1 MASIRTQ
8 FSVGLFV
15 IVGLAILII
24 AVIWLGMSHYLD
36 RGQYFAAYFAE
47 SVQGLDK
54 DSPVKYRGVPVGRL
68 VSLSVAPDG
77 ELIQAVLNIEKDI
90 QPDADWVAQLRV
102 VGFTGVMFIELD
114 QRAFDEPDWSP
125 KITFPSKYP
134 IIPTRPSGMKQIM
147 DGITDVV
154 EQLRGIDLVGI
165 TTRLKQ
171 TIDRASVA
179 IDEAQI
185 GRLSTDLRETLA
197 SARTL
202 LTHPRIEHIL
212 ANVESAGAAFR
223 DVGRHADA
231 TLDQVDV
238 AVENLDRNI
247 SEVKD
252 ELSPAIADLRSTLQ
266 EAESM
271 FAASTELVR
280 DSRPRVGNLE
290 RQLVMTLRDLRTTL
304 GNLDRLLNVL
314 ADQPSLLIFSEPRP
328 PRKIGTVDESDRP

>member
-47 SVQGLDK
+47 SVQGLDR

-77 ELIQAVLNIEKDI
+77 ELIQAVLNIETDI
-90 QPDADWVAQLRV
+90 QPDKDWVAQLRV

-114 QRAFDEPDWSP
+114 QRELDEPDWSP

-185 GRLSTDLRETLA
+185 GNLSADLRETLA
-197 SARTL
+197 SARAL
-202 LTHPRIEHIL
+202 LNNPRIDGIL
-212 ANVESAGAAFR
+212 ENVESASASFG
-223 DVGRHADA
+223 DVGRHADE
-231 TLDQVDV
+231 TLSGVDAAV
-238 AVENLDRNI
+238 ANLDRNI

-252 ELSPAIADLRSTLQ
+252 ELSPAIADLRATLQ

-271 FAASTELVR
+271 FAASTDLVR
-280 DSRPRVGNLE
+280 ASGPRVGNLE
-290 RQLVMTLRDLRTTL
+290 RQLVMTLRDLRATL
-304 GNLDRLLNVL
+304 GNLDRLLNIL

-328 PRKIGTVDESDRP
+328 PRKVGAEDPSN

>member
-1 MASIRTQ
+1 VASIRTQ

-15 IVGLAILII
+15 IIGLAILTI
-24 AVIWLGMSHYLD
+24 AIIWLGMSHYLD

-47 SVQGLDK
+47 SVQGLDR

-114 QRAFDEPDWSP
+114 QRALDEPDWSP

-154 EQLRGIDLVGI
+154 EQLRGIDLIGI
-165 TTRLKQ
+165 TTKLKN

-185 GRLSTDLRETLA
+185 GALSADLRETLA
-197 SARTL
+197 SARGL
-202 LTHPRIEHIL
+202 LTNPRIERIMEN
-212 ANVESAGAAFR
+212 AESAGAAFR
-223 DVGRHADA
+223 DVGRHADT
-231 TLDQVDV
+231 TLGQVDV
-238 AVENLDRNI
+238 AVGNLDRNI
-247 SEVKD
+247 GEVKE
-252 ELSPAIADLRSTLQ
+252 ELSLAIADLRSTLN

-271 FAASTELVR
+271 FAASTDLVR
-280 DSRPRVGNLE
+280 DTRPRVGNLE
-290 RQLVMTLRDLRTTL
+290 RQLVMTLRDLRGTL
-304 GNLDRLLNVL
+304 GNLDRLLSIL
-314 ADQPSLLIFSEPRP
+314 ADQPSLLIFAEPP
-328 PRKIGTVDESDRP
+328 PQRSIAPEE

>member
-90 QPDADWVAQLRV
+90 QPDEDWVAQLRV

-114 QRAFDEPDWSP
+114 QRALDEPDWSP
-125 KITFPSKYP
+125 TITFPSKYP

-185 GRLSTDLRETLA
+185 GNLSADLRDTLT
-197 SARTL
+197 SARML
-202 LTHPRIEHIL
+202 LTNPRIENIL
-212 ANVESAGAAFR
+212 ENVESGSASFR

-231 TLDQVDV
+231 TLDQVDTAV
-238 AVENLDRNI
+238 ANLDRNI

-252 ELSPAIADLRSTLQ
+252 QLSPAIADLRSTLR
-266 EAESM
+266 EAETM
-271 FAASTELVR
+271 FTASSELIR
-280 DSRPRVGNLE
+280 DSQPRVGNLE
-290 RQLVMTLRDLRTTL
+290 RQLVMTLRDLRSTL
-304 GNLDRLLNVL
+304 GNLDRLLSIL

-328 PRKIGTVDESDRP
+328 PRKVGSEDLRD

>member
-15 IVGLAILII
+15 IVGIAILVI
-24 AVIWLGMSHYLD
+24 AVIWLGMSHFLD

-77 ELIQAVLNIEKDI
+77 ELIQAVLNIETDI
-90 QPDADWVAQLRV
+90 QPDEDWVAQLRV

-114 QRAFDEPDWSP
+114 QRAPDEPDWSP

-171 TIDRASVA
+171 TIDRASLA

-185 GRLSTDLRETLA
+185 GNLSADLRETLA
-197 SARTL
+197 SARSL
-202 LTHPRIEHIL
+202 LANPRIDRIL
-212 ANVESAGAAFR
+212 ENVESASASFG
-223 DVGRHADA
+223 DVGRHADE
-231 TLDQVDV
+231 TLAGVDTAV
-238 AVENLDRNI
+238 ANLDRNI

-252 ELSPAIADLRSTLQ
+252 ELSPAIADLRSTLN

-271 FAASTELVR
+271 FAASADLVR
-280 DSRPRVGNLE
+280 DSGPRVGNLE
-290 RQLVMTLRDLRTTL
+290 RQLVMTLRDLRATL
-304 GNLDRLLNVL
+304 GNLDRLLNIL
-314 ADQPSLLIFSEPRP
+314 ADQPSLMIFSEPRP
-328 PRKIGTVDESDRP
+328 PRKVGSEEPSN

>member
-15 IVGLAILII
+15 IIGLTILTIAI
-24 AVIWLGMSHYLD
+24 IWLGMSHYLD

-77 ELIQAVLNIEKDI
+77 ELIQAVLKIEKDI

-147 DGITDVV
+147 DRITDVV

-165 TTRLKQ
+165 TTKLKQ
-171 TIDRASVA
+171 TIDRASLA

-185 GRLSTDLRETLA
+185 GKLSSDLQQTLV
-197 SARTL
+197 SARGL
-202 LTHPRIEHIL
+202 LTNPRIERIL
-212 ANVESAGAAFR
+212 ENVESAGAAFR
-223 DVGRHADA
+223 DVGRHADV
-231 TLDQVDV
+231 TLSQVDTAV
-238 AVENLDRNI
+238 ANLDRNI

-252 ELSPAIADLRSTLQ
+252 ELSPAIVDLRSTLN
-266 EAESM
+266 EAEAM
-271 FAASTELVR
+271 FAASTDLVR

-290 RQLVMTLRDLRTTL
+290 RQLVMTLRDLRSTL
-304 GNLDRLLNVL
+304 GNLDRLLNIL
-314 ADQPSLLIFSEPRP
+314 TDQPSLLIFAEPP
-328 PRKIGTVDESDRP
+328 PQRSIAPEE